1 MNRKQRIDRRKSL
14 LKPFGKTEPQ
24 PEVKVDYNVKM
35 EIENRENGNFYI
47 FTPSDYPSLTPSIPL
62 SSTESEPKSNTP
74 LPSPPTPSLS
84 LSPMSP
90 PAEQPKKSLLMPSM
104 KVTPQVVVAQ
114 PPPQPQ
120 HQPQHQHQPQPQPQH
135 QPQTHQSKNVT
146 EKSTP
151 KHVVR
156 ISNINNCEQKCEV
169 IDFLFRSSDFGFT
182 FLHVSDTCKYA
193 FVGLFSGEDA
203 IELRDKFNGLAFNN
217 MICVA
222 ELIVA

>member
-1 MNRKQRIDRRKSL
+1 MNPKQRIDRRKSL

-47 FTPSDYPSLTPSIPL
+47 FTPSDYPSLTASIPL
-62 SSTESEPKSNTP
+62 SSTESEPI
-74 LPSPPTPSLS
+74 PSSSPTPSPR
-84 LSPMSP
+84 SPST
-90 PAEQPKKSLLMPSM
+90 EQPKKSLLMPTM
-104 KVTPQVVVAQ
+104 KVTPQVVA
-114 PPPQPQ
+114 
-120 HQPQHQHQPQPQPQH
+120 QPQHQHQFQH
-135 QPQTHQSKNVT
+135 QSQHQSQHQFQHQSQHQHQQSKNTT

>member
-24 PEVKVDYNVKM
+24 PEVKIDYNVKM

-47 FTPSDYPSLTPSIPL
+47 FTPSDYPSLTASTPL
-62 SSTESEPKSNTP
+62 SSTESEPKSNTL
-74 LPSPPTPSLS
+74 LPSPPTPTP
-84 LSPMSP
+84 SPPSP

-104 KVTPQVVVAQ
+104 KVTHQVVA
-114 PPPQPQ
+114 
-120 HQPQHQHQPQPQPQH
+120 QPQPQH
-135 QPQTHQSKNVT
+135 QQYQHQHQHQQYQHQQSKNAT

-217 MICVA
+217 MVCVA